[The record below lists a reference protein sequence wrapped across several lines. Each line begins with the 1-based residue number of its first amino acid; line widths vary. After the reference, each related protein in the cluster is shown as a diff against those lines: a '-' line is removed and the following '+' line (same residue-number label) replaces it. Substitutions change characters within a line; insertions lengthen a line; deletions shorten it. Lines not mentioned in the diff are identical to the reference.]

1 MWSYLS
7 LHTLLL
13 YEKKTDKYNRFEEK
27 YVTLQF
33 VQSMRYT
40 ISVF

>member
-27 YVTLQF
+27 YVTICKLYK
-33 VQSMRYT
+33 VCVIR
-40 ISVF
+40 

>member
-1 MWSYLS
+1 MIIY
-7 LHTLLL
+7 
-13 YEKKTDKYNRFEEK
+13 KKK

-40 ISVF
+40 ISVIKCNTESYRRIREL